1 VVPGQS
7 FIHILQE
14 KRLLGLTRINNFLL
28 TLATAAFT
36 LTAVPA
42 GHAADAPDPTQKTD
56 TAADLLRR
64 ETELRTALKVNPN
77 NADAHLQLG
86 RIHLDKGNWTAAAAE
101 ARAARSSGTRNDEA
115 DALLAWALYLEGKS
129 NVLFRQVEPGQREAT
144 SESMVRMSLGLA
156 YLYLFDFD
164 RAEPLLR
171 DAVRLDPGSY
181 RTHIALARLLILQR
195 KLPEAREVL
204 DAARAIAPSEI
215 GVTRIT
221 GELLRAEGDTAGAIA
236 AFGKVLEVAPTS
248 LPAIA
253 GRVDALISEN
263 KLSEAQQAVN
273 LALRPN
279 SSPQLIFLAAL
290 ILARQDKL
298 AEADRLLTTAN
309 PAFGH
314 MPIGYYLQGVVRF
327 RLGRFEMAEF
337 DLAKFQGKQPD
348 VPAVAR
354 LRAEIA
360 LHRKDSANAIKLL
373 EPVVKANPADQ
384 AAVTELARAYLASGR
399 SDQVLQLYEQLA
411 AASPEKVVA
420 PRDPAGLL
428 MMYGDAYG
436 DLAEIEK
443 VISPKAPDVVT
454 PMTELREGDLTKA
467 SELAES
473 LAGSAPND
481 PAIQNLLGS
490 VRLAQKRLPEAEAIF
505 RGILKKNRDFT
516 PAAFNLVQVLVAEQ
530 RQDEAKEMLQDL
542 APRG

>member
-1 VVPGQS
+1 M
-7 FIHILQE
+7 
-14 KRLLGLTRINNFLL
+14 LGPTRINNFLL

-42 GHAADAPDPTQKTD
+42 GHAADALDPTQKTD

-64 ETELRTALKVNPN
+64 ETELRTALKANPN

-204 DAARAIAPSEI
+204 DAAHAIAPSEI

-273 LALRPN
+273 LALRPD

-360 LHRKDSANAIKLL
+360 LHRKDPANAIKLL

-454 PMTELREGDLTKA
+454 PMTELRQGDLTKA

>member
-1 VVPGQS
+1 
-7 FIHILQE
+7 
-14 KRLLGLTRINNFLL
+14 
-28 TLATAAFT
+28 
-36 LTAVPA
+36 
-42 GHAADAPDPTQKTD
+42 
-56 TAADLLRR
+56 
-64 ETELRTALKVNPN
+64 
-77 NADAHLQLG
+77 
-86 RIHLDKGNWTAAAAE
+86 
-101 ARAARSSGTRNDEA
+101 
-115 DALLAWALYLEGKS
+115 
-129 NVLFRQVEPGQREAT
+129 
-144 SESMVRMSLGLA
+144 
-156 YLYLFDFD
+156 
-164 RAEPLLR
+164 
-171 DAVRLDPGSY
+171 
-181 RTHIALARLLILQR
+181 LILQR

-236 AFGKVLEVAPTS
+236 AFSKVLEVAPTS

-273 LALRPN
+273 LALRPD

-309 PAFGH
+309 PVFGH

-360 LHRKDSANAIKLL
+360 LHRKDPANAIKLL

>member
-1 VVPGQS
+1 
-7 FIHILQE
+7 LQE

-36 LTAVPA
+36 LTAFPA
-42 GHAADAPDPTQKTD
+42 GHAADAPDATQKTD
-56 TAADLLRR
+56 TAVDLRR
-64 ETELRTALKVNPN
+64 ETELRTALKADPN
-77 NADAHLQLG
+77 NAEAHLQLG

-115 DALLAWALYLEGKS
+115 DALLAWALYLEGKY
-129 NVLFRQVEPGQREAT
+129 NVLFRQVEPGEREAT

-156 YLYLFDFD
+156 ALYTFEFD

-181 RTHIALARLLILQR
+181 RAHIALARLLILQR
-195 KLPEAREVL
+195 KLPEARELL
-204 DAARAIAPSEI
+204 DAARAIGPSEI

-221 GELLRAEGDTAGAIA
+221 GELLRAQGDTTGAIA
-236 AFGKVLEVAPTS
+236 AFSKVLEAAPTS

-263 KLSEAQQAVN
+263 KLSEAQRDVS
-273 LALRPN
+273 LALRGDN
-279 SSPQLIFLAAL
+279 SHPQLVFLGAL
-290 ILARQDKL
+290 ILARQNKL

-309 PAFGH
+309 AAFGH

-327 RLGRFEMAEF
+327 RLGRYEIAEF

-348 VPAVAR
+348 VPGVAR

-360 LHRKDSANAIKLL
+360 LHRKDPAGAIKLL

-384 AAVTELARAYLASGR
+384 SAVTELARAYLATGR

-411 AASPEKVVA
+411 TASPERVVT
-420 PRDPAGLL
+420 PGDPAGLL
-428 MMYGDAYG
+428 MIYGDAYG
-436 DLAEIEK
+436 DLMEIEK
-443 VISPKAPDVVT
+443 VILTKAPDVVT
-454 PMTELREGDLTKA
+454 PMTELRQGDLTKA
-467 SELAES
+467 SALAES
-473 LAGSAPND
+473 LAGSTPND
-481 PAIQNLLGS
+481 PVIQNLLGS

-505 RGILKKNRDFT
+505 RGVLDKNRDFT

-530 RQDEAKEMLQDL
+530 RQDEAKAMLHDL

>member
-14 KRLLGLTRINNFLL
+14 KPLPGLTRINNFLL

-36 LTAVPA
+36 LIAFPA

-56 TAADLLRR
+56 KAADLQRR
-64 ETELRTALKVNPN
+64 ESELRTALKANPN
-77 NADAHLQLG
+77 NAEAHLQLG
-86 RIHLDKGNWTAAAAE
+86 RIHLEKGNWTAAAAE
-101 ARAARSSGTRNDEA
+101 ARAAQSGGTRNDEA
-115 DALLAWALYLEGKS
+115 DALLAWALYLEGKY

-156 YLYLFDFD
+156 DLYTFEFD

-195 KLPEAREVL
+195 RLPEAREVL
-204 DAARAIAPSEI
+204 DAARANGPSEI
-215 GVTRIT
+215 GITRIT

-236 AFGKVLEVAPTS
+236 AFSKVLEVAPVS

-263 KLSEAQQAVN
+263 KLSEAQQDVSV
-273 LALRPN
+273 ALRQDSHPH
-279 SSPQLIFLAAL
+279 LIFLAAL

-309 PAFGH
+309 AAFGH
-314 MPIGYYLQGVVRF
+314 MPVGYYLQGVVRF

-348 VPAVAR
+348 VPGVAR
-354 LRAEIA
+354 LRADIA
-360 LHRKDSANAIKLL
+360 LHRKDPAGAIKLL

-384 AAVTELARAYLASGR
+384 SAVTQLARAYLASGR

-420 PRDPAGLL
+420 PGDPAGLL
-428 MMYGDAYG
+428 MIYGDAYG
-436 DLAEIEK
+436 DLLEIEK
-443 VISPKAPDVVT
+443 VILTNAPDVVT
-454 PMTELREGDLTKA
+454 PMTELRQGDLTKA
-467 SELAES
+467 SASAES
-473 LAGSAPND
+473 LAGSDPND
-481 PAIQNLLGS
+481 PVIQNLLGS

-505 RGILKKNRDFT
+505 RGILDKHRDFT

-530 RQDEAKEMLQDL
+530 RQDEARERLQDL

>member
-7 FIHILQE
+7 FIPILQE

-36 LTAVPA
+36 LTAFPA
-42 GHAADAPDPTQKTD
+42 GHAADAPNPTQKTD

-64 ETELRTALKVNPN
+64 ETELRNALKANPD
-77 NADAHLQLG
+77 NAEAHLQLG

-101 ARAARSSGTRNDEA
+101 ARAARSSDTRNDEA
-115 DALLAWALYLEGKS
+115 DALLAWALYLEGKFD
-129 NVLFRQVEPGQREAT
+129 VLLRQVEPGQREAT
-144 SESMVRMSLGLA
+144 SESMVRMTLGLA
-156 YLYLFDFD
+156 YVYMFDLD
-164 RAEPLLR
+164 HAEPLLR
-171 DAVRLDPGSY
+171 EAVRLDAGSY
-181 RTHIALARLLILQR
+181 RSHIALARLLILQR
-195 KLPEAREVL
+195 KLPEARELL
-204 DAARAIAPSEI
+204 DAARAIAPNEV

-236 AFGKVLEVAPTS
+236 AFSKVLEVAPTS
-248 LPAIA
+248 LPAMA

-263 KLSEAQQAVN
+263 KLSEAQQDVSV
-273 LALRPN
+273 ALKQSN
-279 SSPQLIFLAAL
+279 HPQVIFLAAL
-290 ILARQDKL
+290 ILARQERL

-309 PAFGH
+309 SAFGH
-314 MPIGYYLQGVVRF
+314 IPIGYYLEGVVKF

-348 VPAVAR
+348 IPAVAR

-360 LHRKDSANAIKLL
+360 LHRKDPANAIKLL

-384 AAVTELARAYLASGR
+384 SAVTELARAYLASGQP
-399 SDQVLQLYEQLA
+399 DQVLQLYAQLA
-411 AASPEKVVA
+411 AASYEKGIGHG
-420 PRDPAGLL
+420 DPAGLL
-428 MMYGDAYG
+428 MMYGDAYS
-436 DLAEIEK
+436 DLVEIEK
-443 VISPKAPDVVT
+443 VILTKAPNVVT
-454 PMTELREGDLTKA
+454 PLTELREGDLTKA

-473 LAGSAPND
+473 LAGTAPND
-481 PAIQNLLGS
+481 PVIQNLLGS

-505 RGILKKNRDFT
+505 RGILDKNRDFT

-530 RQDEAKEMLQDL
+530 RQDEAKAMLQDL